1 MTVKKPGKPAAADKP
16 RWPYFGKPQKVMV
29 FAGFG
34 MWIGVALPWF
44 VLRELNIT
52 RFASPLAA
60 SWVLWAGLM
69 AFAGAVARWRL
80 LAVVSAVAGGGTAFV
95 ISFWQLLIIFQ
106 RCGFD
111 VRMRCFPG
119 PGVFAI
125 VATSMV
131 VLVQGYRVFMAARTG

>member
-1 MTVKKPGKPAAADKP
+1 MKQPGKPAPANKP
-16 RWPYFGKPQKVMV
+16 RWPYFGKPQKTLV
-29 FAGFG
+29 FAGFA

-44 VLRELNIT
+44 VFRPLDVT

-69 AFAGAVARWRL
+69 ALAGAVARWRL
-80 LAVVSAVAGGGTAFV
+80 LAAFSAFAGGATGFV
-95 ISFWQLLIIFQ
+95 IAFWQLLIIFQ

-125 VATSMV
+125 VATSVV
-131 VLVQGYRVFMAARTG
+131 VLVQGYRVLMAARTG